1 MLTSI
6 GFGRR
11 IDSPVIPAVPLQQLP
26 ITIQSR
32 KYSKRTS
39 SSSTIDDVDQN
50 TDFINITARSRLC
63 SSPVRPNSLILSSS
77 QKSDQL
83 TDDDNE
89 KFYSAQSSKIS
100 TPMVHSIGLRKNSDE
115 KLHLSSIVDLDNEEH
130 RNHSMKIFSSDVET
144 RDHSTDDVLLLEKDL
159 F

>member
-1 MLTSI
+1 M
-6 GFGRR
+6 
-11 IDSPVIPAVPLQQLP
+11 PLPQAP
-26 ITIQSR
+26 IVIQSR

-77 QKSDQL
+77 QKSEQT

-100 TPMVHSIGLRKNSDE
+100 TPMVHSISLRKNSDE

-130 RNHSMKIFSSDVET
+130 RIHPVRTFSSDMET
-144 RDHSTDDVLLLEKDL
+144 RDRSTDDVLIDKDL